1 MTGMPGTG
9 LETPAPVIASLRNRI
24 CAKTQDMVGQT
35 IKWRK
40 KFHAGLVSLES
51 DLISVKRSKK
61 SNGLASCLLT
71 CNNDIKTT
79 IPNWAAT
86 RKKA

>member
-1 MTGMPGTG
+1 
-9 LETPAPVIASLRNRI
+9 
-24 CAKTQDMVGQT
+24 MVGQT
-35 IKWRK
+35 IKWGQ

-71 CNNDIKTT
+71 CNNGIKTT
-79 IPNWAAT
+79 TPSWPDA